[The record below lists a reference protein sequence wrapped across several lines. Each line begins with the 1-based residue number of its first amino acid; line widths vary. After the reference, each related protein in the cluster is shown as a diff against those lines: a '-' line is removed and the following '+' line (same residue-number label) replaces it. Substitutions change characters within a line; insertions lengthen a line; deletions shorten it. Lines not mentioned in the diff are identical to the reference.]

1 MDNTGGGGVPPLLG
15 MDKRITRQEL
25 AEMVV
30 YLSRKYERT
39 MGYMPCEVNGM
50 LIRIKNEYNVYPDGT
65 CVPYEKENYEW
76 REVDEYL
83 AL

>member
-15 MDKRITRQEL
+15 MDKKITKQEL

-30 YLSRKYERT
+30 YLSRKYEKN
-39 MGYMPCEVNGM
+39 MDYMPLEVCGM
-50 LIRIKNEYNVYPDGT
+50 LTRIKKEYNIYPDGT
-65 CVPYEKENYEW
+65 CVPYGIEEYEW
-76 REVDEYL
+76 RESDEHV